1 MKIRSITVFATLHP
15 KKLDFI
21 VRSLAQSTRL
31 IKSVLEDAGIEVQ
44 TTRLATPSFTS
55 YITHWKEQEILN
67 LIKQFEEA
75 VIQAGFDYLS
85 IGPALIEVPKS
96 YALIPQILAET
107 RQVFC
112 SAFIADS
119 KYGVSLQA
127 IQSIGQ
133 IIVQSSTLEDN
144 GFANLRFTA
153 LANVEPLGPF
163 FPAAFH
169 DSSKA
174 NGFAFAVE
182 GADEVV
188 SSFSQ
193 TESLDLARSTL
204 LDILDQK
211 TVEISSLIAANAES
225 IGLPFYGFDIS
236 VAPFPSDECSLGAAL
251 ESLGIPSL
259 GNHGSLAAAAF
270 LADTLDRGSWLR
282 TGFNGLM
289 LPLLEDS
296 RLAQRSIDHSLAV
309 KDLLM
314 YSAVCGT
321 GLDTIPLAG
330 NLSSDQIAALLLD
343 VAALSARLKKPL
355 TARLMP
361 IPGKK
366 AGDLTNFDF
375 AFFRNG
381 RILDLQSQPLHA
393 AFSNTQN
400 SFRLNTRRSYQKD

>member
-15 KKLDFI
+15 ERLDCN
-21 VRSLAQSTRL
+21 VKSLAQSTRQ
-31 IKSVLEDAGIEVQ
+31 IKSALEATGIEVQ

-55 YITHWKEQEILN
+55 YFMPWKEQEILV

-75 VIQAGFDYLS
+75 VIQAGFDYLA

-112 SAFIADS
+112 SGVIADP
-119 KYGVSLQA
+119 KHGVSLQA
-127 IQSIGQ
+127 IQSAGQ
-133 IIVQSSTLEDN
+133 IIVQSSTLEEN

-169 DSSKA
+169 DPAKPD
-174 NGFAFAVE
+174 GFAFAVE
-182 GADEVV
+182 AADEVV
-188 SSFSQ
+188 RAFSQ
-193 TESLDLARSTL
+193 TLSLDQARSNL

-211 TVEISSLIAANAES
+211 TADISNILANKAYR

-236 VAPFPSDECSLGAAL
+236 VAPYPSDECSLGAAL
-251 ESLGIPSL
+251 ESLGITSL

-270 LADTLDRGSWLR
+270 LADTLDRGTWPR

-296 RLAQRSIDHSLAV
+296 RLAQRSIDGSLTV

-314 YSAVCGT
+314 FSAVCGT

-330 NLSSDQIAALLLD
+330 DLSAAQIAALLMD
-343 VAALSARLKKPL
+343 VAALSTRLKKPL

-361 IPGKK
+361 IPGKS
-366 AGDLTNFDF
+366 AHELTSFDF
-375 AFFRNG
+375 AFFKNG
-381 RILDLQSQPLHA
+381 RILDLQSQPLQG
-393 AFSNTQN
+393 AFANTQN
-400 SFRLNTRRSYQKD
+400 SFQLNPRWTYKNE